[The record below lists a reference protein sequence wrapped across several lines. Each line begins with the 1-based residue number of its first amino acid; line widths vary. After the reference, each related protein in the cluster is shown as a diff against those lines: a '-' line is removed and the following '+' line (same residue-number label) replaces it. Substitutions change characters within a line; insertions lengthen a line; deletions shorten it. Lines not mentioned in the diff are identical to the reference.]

1 MDFRRYETLILL
13 SPTMGAELIEA
24 FKAKVEGIVTAAKGS
39 VVRFEEWGR
48 RRLAYPVNKETHG
61 YYVLWDYRA
70 VPSTAAEIERNCK
83 IDEKVFKYLTLAL
96 ESNFT
101 EERLQQVI
109 ENLANEASR
118 KDKERESAAESAKSD
133 SRDSDDSDDYS
144 DDQSSDGDSDLED
157 EADDPAAS
165 N

>member
-13 SPTMGAELIEA
+13 SPNMGPELIEA
-24 FKAKVEGIVTAAKGS
+24 FKAKVEGIVAAAKGGI
-39 VVRFEEWGR
+39 VRFEEWGR

-70 VPSTAAEIERNCK
+70 EPATAAEIERNCK

-101 EERLQQVI
+101 EERLQQTI
-109 ENLANEASR
+109 ENLAKEASR
-118 KDKERESAAESAKSD
+118 RDKERESASEDPKSD
-133 SRDSDDSDDYS
+133 FDDSEDSDYS
-144 DDQSSDGDSDLED
+144 GGQSSDQGDDSGDD
-157 EADDPAAS
+157 EADDPALS